1 MKLPIARNLIRS
13 AKLSPG
19 LLLLVMSPL
28 GGQSDKAPGT
38 APASG
43 QTTAASPVLRANTHL
58 VTVDVVVT
66 DHHGKIVPDLT
77 AKDFEVYEQVA
88 GKKGQQEEKISQF
101 EFVTQPPPSATPKPE
116 PKIPAG
122 VYTNLITTR
131 KLPVPATVLLVDG
144 LNTDM
149 DTSMQ
154 ARRQM
159 VKMLAQIP
167 PDTPVAVF
175 LLGRNLTL
183 LQGFTKD
190 PNLLKIAASKAL
202 SLENAGN
209 TTMDAR
215 DDPSSLSSMT
225 LEMFGGGGSEDAAQ
239 GQGSLPTGT
248 APAAA
253 PTGPPGGELQ
263 LAAIERFEKETIAAN
278 TDMRVQTTLDALRAI
293 ARHLS
298 GYGGRKNL
306 IWISSSFPIAI
317 TTDAT
322 AHHNLGFEGT
332 ANYTDRIVSV
342 TNALADA
349 KVAVYP
355 VNPSGVQT
363 QAFFDVSTRRS
374 TTYGPTAN
382 QQKNSLNRENEAR
395 FSAEQSMKE
404 VAEQT
409 GGKVCVDNNDLADCV
424 KIAVTEGS
432 SYYELAYHPDAA
444 DWHGEFHKIV
454 VKASAPG
461 AQLSFRQGYFARADE
476 VVASK
481 EDKHG
486 NDPQL
491 EEAACGDLLTATSV
505 LVVARAYPPDQ
516 PGEVKYFM
524 VIDSKMLTFPPTDA
538 GAHQLNL
545 DLAVCTLDRNRKP
558 LQFLQDHVRQELSDK
573 EYPSVA
579 SHGVTHVV
587 QFLPKSETATV
598 RLVVRD
604 AASGRLGSLDIPYPP
619 PAEPAVKSSLAA
631 PAVTR

>member
-1 MKLPIARNLIRS
+1 MNLVRS
-13 AKLSPG
+13 AFHSLALELALVP
-19 LLLLVMSPL
+19 LLLSPL
-28 GGQSDKAPGT
+28 GGQSDKPSSS
-38 APASG
+38 APASA
-43 QTTAASPVLRANTHL
+43 QASAPVPVLRANTHL
-58 VTVDVVVT
+58 VTLDVVVT
-66 DHHGKIVPDLT
+66 DHHGKIIPGLT
-77 AKDFEVYEQVA
+77 AQDFTVFEQVP
-88 GKKGQQEEKISQF
+88 GRKGQQEQKISQF
-101 EFVTQPPPSATPKPE
+101 EFVTQPPPSATPKAE

-175 LLGRNLTL
+175 LLGRGLTL

-190 PNLLKIAASKAL
+190 PNLLKIAATRAL

-209 TTMDAR
+209 ATMDAR
-215 DDPSSLSSMT
+215 DDPGSLSSMT
-225 LEMFGGGGSEDAAQ
+225 LDMFGGGGSEDAAQ
-239 GQGSLPTGT
+239 AQP
-248 APAAA
+248 APQATSAPGAA
-253 PTGPPGGELQ
+253 PSGPPGGELQ
-263 LAAIERFEKETIAAN
+263 LAAIERFEKETIAATTN
-278 TDMRVQTTLDALRAI
+278 MRVQTTLDALRAI

-306 IWISSSFPIAI
+306 IWISSSFPISI

-332 ANYTDRIVSV
+332 ANYTDAVASV

-363 QAFFDVSTRRS
+363 QAFFGAANRVTSS
-374 TTYGPTAN
+374 NYGPTPN

-424 KIAVTEGS
+424 KTAVTEGS
-432 SYYELAYHPDAA
+432 SYYELAYHPDAS

-454 VKASAPG
+454 IKASAPG
-461 AQLSFRQGYFARADE
+461 AQLAFRQGYYARNGE
-476 VVASK
+476 VNAK
-481 EDKHG
+481 TEDKHG

-516 PGEVKYFM
+516 PGQVKYFM
-524 VIDSKMLTFPPTDA
+524 VIDSKMLTFPPTDS

-579 SHGVTHVV
+579 SHGVTHIV

-604 AASGRLGSLDIPYPP
+604 AVSGRLGSLDIPYPP
-619 PAEPAVKSSLAA
+619 SAEPAVKSSLSA
-631 PAVTR
+631 PPVER